1 MIQYC
6 HHSNQI
12 TMSSRAYRPPTGSRA
27 LRVPTGKNYC
37 FFIKMY
43 YVILLGGRPPT
54 GGLRTGMVWNW
65 VCSCFNFSFIQRPGS
80 RSGQPQLGG
89 ALNAQITVP
98 DRPVT
103 QQGLGGMST
112 STRGEIDNMDIVYAI
127 FTIHLPFKF
136 IHPSIYSPIDPL
148 ILSLFLSIYL
158 FIHPSIHPSIH
169 VSNYS
174 SFIYYFVHFS

>member
-1 MIQYC
+1 M
-6 HHSNQI
+6 
-12 TMSSRAYRPPTGSRA
+12 
-27 LRVPTGKNYC
+27 
-37 FFIKMY
+37 
-43 YVILLGGRPPT
+43 
-54 GGLRTGMVWNW
+54 
-65 VCSCFNFSFIQRPGS
+65 CSCFNFSFIQRPGS

-158 FIHPSIHPSIH
+158 FIHPSIYPCIKLFIL
-169 VSNYS
+169 YLLFC
-174 SFIYYFVHFS
+174 SFFLGPFRQVQDKSYYLGILRYY